1 MSKHAILGLDVGS
14 SSIKAVI
21 GEPNRDGKITL
32 LSGIIKP
39 SKGIRRGVV
48 VDMDTAAGQINSVL
62 QAAKDISKNSLK
74 NIYLNIGGVDVHSQV
89 SEGKVAVA
97 RANSEIYKDDVAR
110 AIQASEAVNLPAN
123 RMILHTVKKEYIV
136 DGVGDIQDP
145 LGMVGSRLEVVN
157 YVIDAF
163 APAVKNITKCVE
175 IAGGSISALIFNPLS
190 SATSVLTV
198 NQRELGV
205 VLIDIGYGT
214 TGIAVYEEGKLLH
227 TKMLPIGAGHVTND
241 LAVALKVPVETAE
254 KLKVSYGYAVSSGV
268 PGKESIDLKKIDISL
283 KGTPSRKFISEVIES
298 RMTELCDLV
307 NAELKSIGRLAKLPG
322 GAVIVGG
329 GAKLPGLTELFK
341 SELKLSTQIG
351 LPNPMFFESGPQN
364 AINFVESPEY
374 ASVLGLIL
382 WSQNLTPRSVTP
394 SASGILKK
402 AAGILKNF
410 LP

>member
-1 MSKHAILGLDVGS
+1 MSKNAILGLDVGS

-21 GEPNRDGKITL
+21 GEPGHDGKIVL
-32 LSGIIKP
+32 LSGIVKS

-48 VDMDTAAGQINSVL
+48 VDMDAAAGQINSIL
-62 QAAKDISKNSLK
+62 QAAKDISKSSLK

-97 RANSEIYKDDVAR
+97 RANSEIFKDDVQR

-136 DGVGDIQDP
+136 DWVGDIQDP

-175 IAGGSISALIFNPLS
+175 VAGGSISALIFNPLS
-190 SATSVLTV
+190 SATSVLTN
-198 NQRELGV
+198 NQKELGV

-227 TKMLPIGAGHVTND
+227 TKMLPVGAGHITND
-241 LAVALKVPVETAE
+241 LAVALKVPVEVAE
-254 KLKVSYGYAVSSGV
+254 KLKVSYGYAVSAGV
-268 PGKESIDLKKIDISL
+268 PGKESIDLKKIDMSL

-307 NAELKSIGRLAKLPG
+307 NAELKAIGRLAKLPG

-351 LPNPMFFESGPQN
+351 LPNPLFFESGPQN

-374 ASVLGLIL
+374 ASVLGLLL
-382 WSQNLTPRSVTP
+382 WSQDLNPRSVTP
-394 SASGILKK
+394 SAHGLFKK
-402 AAGILKNF
+402 AGGILKNF

>member
-175 IAGGSISALIFNPLS
+175 IAGGRISALIFNPLS

-329 GAKLPGLTELFK
+329 G
-341 SELKLSTQIG
+341 
-351 LPNPMFFESGPQN
+351 
-364 AINFVESPEY
+364 
-374 ASVLGLIL
+374 
-382 WSQNLTPRSVTP
+382 R
-394 SASGILKK
+394 
-402 AAGILKNF
+402 
-410 LP
+410 